1 MLAGQQKKAF
11 FWVVLLSLIL
21 QVQTSFADTPFSARL
36 INLESDLK
44 NPFRFYLNIKP
55 ADGKDIVY
63 ELQAELPAGWSSIFR
78 TEGSQVTAVEVTKDK
93 ARDLELEI
101 HASPIAKPGKYTIP
115 VKAISGD
122 KTLDLTLE
130 AVVKGHYDLQI
141 STPDGRLSEN
151 ITEGRTKQIVVTV
164 SNTGTLPQENIELSS
179 TTPSRWQATFEPA
192 KIEKL
197 EPGKTVEVK
206 LQLSAAEKAIAGDYQ
221 TTISARTNYSTA
233 SANFRITVKT
243 SILSGWL
250 GILVILGAFGI
261 VYRLIKKYGRR

>member
-63 ELQAELPAGWSSIFR
+63 ELQAELPGYLLCGRCCSNR
-78 TEGSQVTAVEVTKDK
+78 QVIAVEVTKDK

-141 STPDGRLSEN
+141 STPDGRLS
-151 ITEGRTKQIVVTV
+151 
-164 SNTGTLPQENIELSS
+164 
-179 TTPSRWQATFEPA
+179 
-192 KIEKL
+192 
-197 EPGKTVEVK
+197 
-206 LQLSAAEKAIAGDYQ
+206 D
-221 TTISARTNYSTA
+221 
-233 SANFRITVKT
+233 
-243 SILSGWL
+243 
-250 GILVILGAFGI
+250 
-261 VYRLIKKYGRR
+261 